1 MTITIKRIE
10 IEYILILKM
19 LSFFK
24 SLKSSKSLILLLLLA
39 FCVGE
44 KVETL
49 SLKSLSIL
57 GIQAISENEVY
68 ASAVDSN
75 KGPLIYYSSDN
86 GQNWQETKTQG
97 NNLAMTVSKDHSA
110 LCSAGTKS
118 YCIPL
123 AKPEQRRRVLLA
135 KNDDENGEPVALRP
149 AENPTDGELIEEEH
163 GRGIYDLE
171 FANSYQTRDIQ
182 QLSDSGFAMVGQFRD
197 PISNLETEAETTV
210 NGVAFTPSLEEGWQ
224 LSDIGLSIK
233 DGYYVS
239 HGAFPSSSTWYITSG
254 SWPIQ
259 SPFIANSLS
268 GKLNLILSSKDLFGF
283 QYELLS
289 LKNVDSASYRGAIS
303 RTLDGGKT
311 WKKIYD
317 SEKKLYFNQISC
329 YDDDNCIVIGEG
341 SSETVVLKT
350 DNGGEDWKTIM
361 TLSSDYSLH
370 TCVMLSEKNLWV
382 AGGMLV
388 KESNNDEARR
398 LRGSVASDP
407 PSFVGIYYH
416 STNSGENWEMTT
428 LSGYVY
434 DLTFFNEEIGY
445 ATTIS
450 QTSGGVTKLIV
461 S

>member
-1 MTITIKRIE
+1 ME
-10 IEYILILKM
+10 I
-19 LSFFK
+19 
-24 SLKSSKSLILLLLLA
+24 SSKALVLLLLLGLV
-39 FCVGE
+39 VGE
-44 KVETL
+44 KWETL

-68 ASAVDSN
+68 ASAVDAN
-75 KGPLIYYSSDN
+75 KGPLIYYSFNN
-86 GQNWQETKTQG
+86 GQTWEETKTQG
-97 NNLAMTVSKDHSA
+97 NNLAITVSKDHSA

-123 AKPEQRRRVLLA
+123 AKEDRRRRSLLA
-135 KNDDENGEPVALRP
+135 KHDDEYNGESSIDL
-149 AENPTDGELIEEEH
+149 EEEEQA
-163 GRGIYDLE
+163 RGIYNLE
-171 FANSYQTRDIQ
+171 FASSYQTRDVQ
-182 QLSDSGFAMVGQFRD
+182 QLSDSGFAMVGWFHD
-197 PISNLETEAETTV
+197 SKSSKEV

-224 LSDIGLSIK
+224 LSDIGLSVD
-233 DGYYVS
+233 DGYYVN
-239 HGAFPSSSTWYITSG
+239 HGSFPSSSTWFITSG

-259 SPFIANSLS
+259 SAFIANSLS

-289 LKNVDSASYRGAIS
+289 LKSINSTSYTGAIS

-311 WKKIYD
+311 WKKMFD

-329 YDDDNCIVIGEG
+329 YDEDNCIVIGEG
-341 SSETVVLKT
+341 TTETVVLKT

-361 TLSSDYSLH
+361 TLSSEYSLH
-370 TCVMLSEKNLWV
+370 TCVILSQKNLWV

-388 KESNNDEARR
+388 EDSRPNQR
-398 LRGSVASDP
+398 LRGSTASES

-416 STNSGENWEMTT
+416 SIDGGAHWDMTT